1 MNSNND
7 NDLKSNIIY
16 KFIDDNIYN
25 PTLLNII
32 SQKIINPT
40 INKIKPYVMFYI
52 FSQCLI
58 IILLIYII
66 YKKS

>member
-1 MNSNND
+1 MNNQENNINSN
-7 NDLKSNIIY
+7 LLF

-25 PTLLNII
+25 PYFLNII
-32 SQKIINPT
+32 NQKLINPLS
-40 INKIKPYVMFYI
+40 NKIKPYIYFYI

-58 IILLIYII
+58 ILLLFYII

>member
-7 NDLKSNIIY
+7 DIKTNLFYKLINDNL
-16 KFIDDNIYN
+16 YN
-25 PTLLNII
+25 PILLNII
-32 SQKIINPT
+32 SQNIINPT

-58 IILLIYII
+58 ILLLIYII
-66 YKKS
+66 YKKKY

>member
-7 NDLKSNIIY
+7 DLKSNLIY
-16 KFIDDNIYN
+16 KLIDDNIYN

-32 SQKIINPT
+32 SQKIINPS
-40 INKIKPYVMFYI
+40 INKIKPYIMFYF

-58 IILLIYII
+58 IFLLIYII

>member
-7 NDLKSNIIY
+7 DLKSNLIY

-25 PTLLNII
+25 PMFLNLI
-32 SQKIINPT
+32 SNKIINPT

-58 IILLIYII
+58 IFLLIYII